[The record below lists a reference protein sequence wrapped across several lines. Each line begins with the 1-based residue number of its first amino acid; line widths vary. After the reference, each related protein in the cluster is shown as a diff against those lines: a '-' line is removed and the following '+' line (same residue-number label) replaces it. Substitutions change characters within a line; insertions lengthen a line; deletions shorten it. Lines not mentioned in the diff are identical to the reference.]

1 MIRSDWTD
9 LDLSGRTA
17 LVTGSTEGI
26 GRAVALRL
34 ARAGASVVVHGLP
47 GGADGRV
54 VVAEIE
60 AAEGRAHLVE
70 GDFSR
75 IEDVE
80 AVLGAA
86 GPVDILV
93 SNVAIQERQPLGQV
107 DAAAMERQFNV
118 NVVSAVTLIQGV
130 LPHMRAQKWG
140 RVVTIGSVQEFVPNP
155 VMLIYAG
162 LKAAQ
167 TNMVRSIARQVAADG
182 VTVNTVAPGIILT
195 GRSRPV
201 LNDPAYAA
209 TMLAKVPAATFGE
222 PEDVAGAVLMLCGE
236 AGRYITGANIPVDG
250 GMSL

>member
-1 MIRSDWTD
+1 MTETSDFD
-9 LDLSGRTA
+9 LAGRTA
-17 LVTGSTEGI
+17 LVTGSSEGI

-34 ARAGASVVVHGLP
+34 ARAGAEVIVHGLP
-47 GGADGRV
+47 GGADGRA

-60 AAEGRAHLVE
+60 AAGGRARPVE

-75 IEDVE
+75 LEDVE
-80 AVLGAA
+80 AVLAAA

-93 SNVAIQERQPLGQV
+93 SNVAIQERQPLGEV
-107 DAAAMERQFNV
+107 DAAAMERQFRV
-118 NVVSAVTLIQGV
+118 NVISAVTLIQGV
-130 LPHMRAQKWG
+130 LPSMRARKWG
-140 RVVTIGSVQEFVPNP
+140 RIVTVGSVQEFVPNP

-162 LKAAQ
+162 LKSAQ

-201 LNDPAYAA
+201 LEDPAYAA
-209 TMLAKVPAATFGE
+209 TMLAKVPAGVFGE
-222 PEDVAGAVLMLCGE
+222 AEDVAGAVLLLCSE